1 MVQCYSLLNVSV
13 RFYSYFYVL
22 NKGLPSQLRDAV
34 LSQVS
39 NITLYS
45 FSLLSLMRSCTSL
58 NVKCIEQDDGTLTV
72 PESEANQ
79 EYFASQHL
87 ALVASGNDPWQ
98 SGETPNEKLLKIA
111 RNAAVDREQS
121 KPKLAAIAGKKRDA
135 RYNGLSI

>member
-1 MVQCYSLLNVSV
+1 
-13 RFYSYFYVL
+13 
-22 NKGLPSQLRDAV
+22 
-34 LSQVS
+34 
-39 NITLYS
+39 
-45 FSLLSLMRSCTSL
+45 MRSCTSL

-135 RYNGLSI
+135 RYNGLSF